1 MRSSSGFWW
10 LGAVRSSAPV
20 ARWAWRPVVVWLV
33 AWCWGGTVVA
43 QVIRYDPY
51 AEFQES
57 PPAVLPDGTLHWG
70 TFFKSAALE
79 QNYRRLWNLGACR
92 GSNKAITVPVE
103 RNRVL
108 IDRLLESE
116 FQGVVR
122 HVAGTGA
129 GGVIAFSED
138 IADPAR
144 APVFF
149 AQLHPSGGTS
159 LGVAGPTRARFLAP
173 GMTIRFRA
181 TVDDRGHV
189 TEAPSL
195 IEVVTLPAD
204 YVPDAV
210 RPGKRDTIVAQVTRV
225 RPGLV
230 QVHVGSGRLR
240 RVMLTIGDDTEVT
253 VDGTDL
259 ELVEPGDAIE
269 VKGRLWD
276 GAGSTGA
283 GTVFVSRVTVRKTA
297 PPDLVEQPASG
308 TVATAGRQA
317 R

>member
-1 MRSSSGFWW
+1 MRSLRGSWW
-10 LGAVRSSAPV
+10 PAVV
-20 ARWAWRPVVVWLV
+20 GLV
-33 AWCWGGTVVA
+33 AWGWGGAVAA
-43 QVIRYDPY
+43 QVIPYDPY

-70 TFFKSAALE
+70 AFFKSATLE
-79 QNYRRLWNLGACR
+79 RNYRRLWNLGACR

-108 IDRLLESE
+108 IDRLPESE
-116 FQGVVR
+116 LKGVVR
-122 HVAGTGA
+122 HVAGGVA

-138 IADPAR
+138 ITDPAR

-159 LGVAGPTRARFLAP
+159 LSIAGPAPARFLAP

-181 TVDDRGHV
+181 TVDERGHV
-189 TEAPSL
+189 AEAPSL

-204 YVPDAV
+204 FVPDAV
-210 RPGKRDTIVAQVTRV
+210 RPGQRDTIVAHVTRV
-225 RPGLV
+225 RPGSL
-230 QVHVGSGRLR
+230 QLHVGSGRLR
-240 RVMLTIGDDTEVT
+240 RVMLAIGDDTEVT
-253 VDGTDL
+253 VDASDP
-259 ELVEPGDAIE
+259 ELIEPGDAIE

-276 GAGSTGA
+276 GAGSAGA
-283 GTVFVSRVTVRKTA
+283 GMVFVSRVTVRKTA
-297 PPDLVEQPASG
+297 PPDLAEQPASG
-308 TVATAGRQA
+308 SVATAVRQS